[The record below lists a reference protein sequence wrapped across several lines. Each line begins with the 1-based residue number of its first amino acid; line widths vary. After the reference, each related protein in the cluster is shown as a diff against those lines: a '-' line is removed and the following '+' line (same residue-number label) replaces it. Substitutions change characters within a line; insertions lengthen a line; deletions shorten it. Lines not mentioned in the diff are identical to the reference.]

1 MAGGG
6 ALVLGRGQLSGCP
19 RLPDRE
25 DCGHDVISVRSSGG
39 DQRAVPVR
47 WVPVK
52 VRLSAADLP
61 WKVLS
66 AAAGSEIEN
75 VR

>member
-1 MAGGG
+1 MTRSP
-6 ALVLGRGQLSGCP
+6 LGRQAG
-19 RLPDRE
+19 
-25 DCGHDVISVRSSGG
+25 
-39 DQRAVPVR
+39 QRAVPVR

-52 VRLSAADLP
+52 VRLSEADLP

-66 AAAGSEIEN
+66 AEAGSEIEN